1 MEETQIQILGEK
13 DMKPGQNP
21 SPEVGRGRVHAARV
35 PSRGSW
41 CCEAGSWREGS
52 YDHNHRRLRND
63 HKRDQHHIAGFPI
76 HLTV

>member
-1 MEETQIQILGEK
+1 MEETQIQMLGEN
-13 DMKPGQNP
+13 DMTPGHNP
-21 SPEVGRGRVHAARV
+21 SPEVGRGRGHAARV

-41 CCEAGSWREGS
+41 CCEAGPWREGS
-52 YDHNHRRLRND
+52 YDHNHRRLWND